1 MEIYI
6 KPTAELI
13 KFETEDVLL
22 ELQDI
27 GDGPSVG
34 GGVEDW

>member
-27 GDGPSVG
+27 GDVDISG
-34 GGVEDW
+34 GLEDW

>member
-27 GDGPSVG
+27 GDVSVG

>member
-1 MEIYI
+1 MEIYV

-27 GDGPSVG
+27 DGPSVG